1 MEEEVGCG
9 LNASYCVLMLMLAT
23 VQVCVDA
30 GCLVR
35 YCVLRTG
42 SVWIG
47 FCVR

>member
-1 MEEEVGCG
+1 MEEDVGRG
-9 LNASYCVLMLMLAT
+9 LDASYCVLMLMLAT

-35 YCVLRTG
+35 CGLEA
-42 SVWIG
+42 SEFE